1 MRVVIKLRE
10 IEEGV
15 SINSVEA
22 VDPIGLPGFLTII
35 VHHEQD
41 SDKHTSYVWPAMSIE
56 HLVIETI
63 EGEKFEH
70 TNAPHWFKPVQ

>member
-10 IEEGV
+10 IEEGI

-35 VHHEQD
+35 VHSEEA
-41 SDKHTSYVWPAMSIE
+41 SNKHTSYVWASMSIE
-56 HLVIETI
+56 HLVIETV
-63 EGEKFEH
+63 EGEQFEH
-70 TNAPHWFKPVQ
+70 TNTPHWFKPVQ